1 MDKRADRIAVLVAF
15 WALLVIVAI
24 LFREFIYPRP

>member
-15 WALLVIVAI
+15 WVLLVIVAI
-24 LFREFIYPRP
+24 LLREFIYPRP